1 MTTNSPE
8 NFESAIAQLEKIVKE
23 MEQDEI
29 TLEAA
34 LNKYQDGATLV
45 KYCQDKLSEVEQ
57 QLKIFDADT
66 DSLKDFSL

>member
-8 NFESAIAQLEKIVKE
+8 NFENAIAQLEKIVKE